1 MLSIVESLLKI
12 ILVIGY
18 EIFFVIE
25 INFIE
30 IVNEIVF

>member
-25 INFIE
+25 IIFIE